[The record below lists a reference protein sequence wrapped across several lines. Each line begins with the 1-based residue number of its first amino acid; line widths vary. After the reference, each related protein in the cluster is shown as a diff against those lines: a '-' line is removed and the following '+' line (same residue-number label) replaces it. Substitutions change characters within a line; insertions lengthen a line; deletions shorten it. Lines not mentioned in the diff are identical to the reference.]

1 MSLKR
6 GDLIETITYKGERVY
21 GIVIDSE
28 RRFHYEEVR
37 VLLESSVKAIVY
49 DGNNMGVK
57 LIQRIKL

>member
-6 GDLIETITYKGERVY
+6 GDLIETITYKGECVY

-37 VLLESSVKAIVY
+37 VLLDSSIKAIVY
-49 DGNNMGVK
+49 DGNKAGIKV
-57 LIQRIKL
+57 IQRVK